1 MSAPPQAVAGLAWAI
16 VGPPLLVFAALRV
29 RRGRTVLHAGLMIA
43 AVVENFGYRQWL
55 AIVRTKAL
63 WTVLR
68 PDTGWGEMTR
78 VGFSEPV
85 PAVAQACAPR
95 SPSPRYTGTTAAHCS
110 ARRAR

>member
-1 MSAPPQAVAGLAWAI
+1 VAVNLGI
-16 VGPPLLVFAALRV
+16 TDSPAARRVTSPGWRDLR
-29 RRGRTVLHAGLMIA
+29 RLMVA

-85 PAVAQACAPR
+85 PAVAPGIS
-95 SPSPRYTGTTAAHCS
+95 SPIDG
-110 ARRAR
+110 